1 MAKSCSGLST
11 EIRNRVWTRN
21 KICGCSI
28 RRRCFVRRCC
38 TDELP
43 SCRPKPKARSPFP
56 VLGFS
61 SGSPGYLDGAVQSRY
76 VGSRENYG
84 RRPIAAVCYP
94 TYRTL
99 ACAVTFTVAPN
110 PSPQEQWSTLPVFY
124 DSSSLSHEGL
134 VIFFL
139 KGSIILD

>member
-1 MAKSCSGLST
+1 MNQTGPWLPAKATC
-11 EIRNRVWTRN
+11 
-21 KICGCSI
+21 
-28 RRRCFVRRCC
+28 
-38 TDELP
+38 
-43 SCRPKPKARSPFP
+43 P

-61 SGSPGYLDGAVQSRY
+61 SGSPGYLDGSVQSRY
-76 VGSRENYG
+76 VGG
-84 RRPIAAVCYP
+84 RRNDGRQPIVAVCYP